1 MFPIAPSPTKVRL
14 YLAEKALA
22 GREIEVEQLMVNIAA
37 GEQKKP
43 EHLVRN
49 IQGKLPVLELD
60 DGSFLTESLAIIEYF
75 EELFPEPPMIGRE
88 PAERARMRELE
99 RFIDLGGLI
108 AIARVVHATNSPL
121 KLPPMPEVAEQSREV
136 AHATFAILEAR
147 LDDGRPFLAGERPMI
162 ADCTLAA
169 GLQFARFREID
180 FGLESDYPNLNAWD
194 RLFRE
199 RESAKSV
206 LLV

>member
-1 MFPIAPSPTKVRL
+1 MFPLAPNPTKVRL
-14 YLAEKALA
+14 YLAEKVLA
-22 GREIEVEQLMVNIAA
+22 GCEIQIEQLMVNIAA
-37 GEQKKP
+37 GEHKRS
-43 EHLVRN
+43 EHLARN
-49 IQGKLPVLELD
+49 PLGKLPVLELD
-60 DGSFLTESLAIIEYF
+60 DGSFVTESLAIIEYF
-75 EELFPEPPMIGRE
+75 EEIFPEPPMIGRE

-99 RFIDLGGLI
+99 RFTDLGGLI

-121 KLPPMPEVAEQSREV
+121 KLPALPEVAEQSREAV
-136 AHATFAILEAR
+136 HVTFKILESR

-194 RLFRE
+194 RRFRE

-206 LLV
+206 LVV